1 MVSDNK
7 KPGPATPGEAGAPA
21 ESQLSLDTSQLEA
34 AEARMRRAL
43 GLNGVPR
50 THHGPPA
57 ADHPEAAARQRKFTP
72 GPHRRRFAQDGDI
85 PTTFLRR
92 DTGEEGQ
99 APSRLEAAEAA
110 LTHETTAR
118 ERAERA
124 LQEAQAHIHDLQT
137 KLGHAELARQ
147 EALQAAERERQATA
161 ALRSE
166 MVALRARLEA
176 PPAPA
181 PQPESAEMPRRGRGR
196 PRVREKAPAPP
207 RETLLKETPLKE
219 TPKPQQG
226 VTTRKAKAAEREP
239 KPVKWWIKP
248 RGTRA
253 KQPAKRK

>member
-1 MVSDNK
+1 
-7 KPGPATPGEAGAPA
+7 
-21 ESQLSLDTSQLEA
+21 
-34 AEARMRRAL
+34 MRRAL

-57 ADHPEAAARQRKFTP
+57 ADHPETAARQRKFTP

-110 LTHETTAR
+110 LTHDTTAR

-161 ALRSE
+161 TLRSE
-166 MVALRARLEA
+166 MLALRARLEA
-176 PPAPA
+176 PPARA
-181 PQPESAEMPRRGRGR
+181 PHSEPAEMPRRGRGR
-196 PRVREKAPAPP
+196 PRVREKAPEPP
-207 RETLLKETPLKE
+207 RETPLKE
-219 TPKPQQG
+219 TSRPQKRA
-226 VTTRKAKAAEREP
+226 TTRKTKAPEREP

-253 KQPAKRK
+253 KQPGKRK